1 LKTSSHRHALF
12 KYRRATVEFKMPPKL
27 FGLLR
32 KRRSPPRTRSHAR
45 AYRALARAYPTL
57 QQRRYLAGRARS
69 RINYLV
75 AWGRLN
81 RKRRLKYLAYRRTV
95 NRAVGRRK
103 RYSRRR

>member
-1 LKTSSHRHALF
+1 
-12 KYRRATVEFKMPPKL
+12 MPPKL

-81 RKRRLKYLAYRRTV
+81 RRRVLKRRAYRRIV
-95 NRAVGRRK
+95 RSAVRRK
-103 RYSRRR
+103 RFYRR